1 MKGLIVKILSQFADV
16 EVVNEQKEKTIY
28 VCKALGIFKHKNI
41 KPLVGDEVEIRI
53 ENEEEKIATIIKMFE
68 RRNELYRPSI
78 ANVDQ
83 VIIITAIK
91 EPDFSPTLLNKYLAI
106 VEYEQIKPVIV
117 FTKKDLITV
126 KDSIYRTYLNW
137 YKRMKYEV
145 HYISNKE
152 LNPESLVRLVKIFKN
167 KISVLTGQ
175 TGAGKSTTLNSLNDQ
190 LDIKTQEISKALGR
204 GKHTTRHTQL
214 YDVLGGKIAD
224 TPGFSSFEAK
234 DLSKENLAVSYHLFN
249 QLAKNCKFRGCIHLQ
264 EPQCAVKQAIEDKK
278 IPQFFY
284 DDYVKVLNQL

>member
-1 MKGLIVKILSQFADV
+1 MEGLIVKILSEFADV
-16 EVVNEQKEKTIY
+16 EVVNSQGEKTIY
-28 VCKALGIFKHKNI
+28 VCKALGIFKHKNM
-41 KPLVGDEVEIRI
+41 KPLVGDIVEIRI
-53 ENEEEKIATIIKMFE
+53 ENENDKIATIIKMFE
-68 RRNELYRPSI
+68 RRNELYRPTI

-106 VEYEQIKPVIV
+106 VEYAQIKPVIV

-126 KDSIYRTYLNW
+126 KDPIYRSYLNW
-137 YKRMKYEV
+137 YKKMKYEV

-152 LNPESLVRLVKIFKN
+152 LDPEAWVRLVKIFKN
-167 KISVLTGQ
+167 KVSVLTGQ
-175 TGAGKSTTLNSLNDQ
+175 TGAGKSATLNSLNDQ

-234 DLSKENLAVSYHLFN
+234 NLTKQALATSYHLFDE
-249 QLAKNCKFRGCIHLQ
+249 LAQNCKFRGCIHLQ
-264 EPQCAVKQAIEDKK
+264 EPICAIKQAIEDKK

-284 DDYVKVLNQL
+284 DDYVKILNQL